1 MPAIILSP
9 ARWARRQFGSVDLGD
24 QRRDRRVVAM
34 AARLV
39 RNPNASLPNQMG
51 SPKALKAAY
60 RVLGEEDVTY
70 ASLMTPHWEQ
80 THREASQERLVL
92 MVQDTTVI
100 NHTHH
105 PTTKG
110 LGPIGDN
117 RGYGYLL
124 HTVLAV
130 VPKPRRVLGIAH
142 QEPFLRQPAPKES
155 CHQRRR
161 RPRESQV
168 WSRAAQ
174 AVGAAR
180 ENSLWVHVGDRYSDI
195 FEFMATCLQSGSH
208 FLVRA
213 AQDRRMETEDG
224 TRDYVISFARR
235 LPAQDERL
243 VEVPARRKRPA
254 RTARVQIGC
263 SPITILPP
271 EGSPYREPL
280 SVWVVRVWE
289 TQPPAGEDEPLEWML
304 LTSVMTQVVDEAWER
319 VAWYKCRWISEDY
332 HQCLKTGCSIEKR
345 QLREKERLLRLLGLL
360 APVALRLLQ
369 LRDIVRLSPETPA
382 ISTLPKDLVQVVAH
396 LAQVP
401 LESLTMKSFWWTVA
415 QQGGFLGRRRDGPP
429 GWKTIWRG
437 WLYTQTLV
445 EGVRLASRLPP

>member
-1 MPAIILSP
+1 MPAVILRSVE
-9 ARWARRQFGSVDLGD
+9 WARRQFGSIDLGD

-34 AARLV
+34 AAHLV
-39 RNPNASLPNQMG
+39 RNPSASLPTQMG

-60 RVLGEEDVTY
+60 RVLGEEDVSY
-70 ASLMTPHWEQ
+70 GALMAPHWEQ
-80 THREASQERLVL
+80 TRRVASQERLVL
-92 MVQDTTVI
+92 MVQDTTEI
-100 NHTHH
+100 DHTHH

-142 QEPFLRQPAPKES
+142 QEPFLRQAAPRES
-155 CHQRRR
+155 CNQRRCR
-161 RPRESQV
+161 SRESQV

-174 AVGAAR
+174 AVGAAP

-195 FEFMATCLQSGSH
+195 FEFMATCLESGSD

-213 AQDRRMETEDG
+213 AQDRCMETEDG
-224 TRDYVISFARR
+224 TQDYVISFARR
-235 LPAQDERL
+235 LPAQGERL
-243 VEVPARRKRPA
+243 TEVPARKRRPA
-254 RTARVQIGC
+254 RTARVQISF

-271 EGSPYREPL
+271 KGGPFRESL
-280 SVWVVRVWE
+280 SVWVVRVGE
-289 TQPPAGEDEPLEWML
+289 PEPPTGEDEPLEWIL
-304 LTSVMTQVVDEAWER
+304 LTSVMTRSVEEAWDR
-319 VAWYKCRWISEDY
+319 VDWYKCRWISEDY

-369 LRDIVRLSPETPA
+369 LRDIVRLSPDAPA

-396 LAQVP
+396 LAEAP
-401 LESLTMKSFWWTVA
+401 LESLTMKDFWWAVA
-415 QQGGFLGRRRDGPP
+415 QQGGFLGRRRNGPP

-437 WLYTQTLV
+437 WLHVQTLL

>member
-1 MPAIILSP
+1 MPAVILRSVE
-9 ARWARRQFGSVDLGD
+9 WARRQFGSIDLGD
-24 QRRDRRVVAM
+24 RRRDRRVVAM

-39 RNPNASLPNQMG
+39 RNPSASLPTQMG

-60 RVLGEEDVTY
+60 RVLGEEDVSY
-70 ASLMTPHWEQ
+70 GALMAPHWEQ
-80 THREASQERLVL
+80 TRRVASQERLVL
-92 MVQDTTVI
+92 MVQDTTEI
-100 NHTHH
+100 DHTHH

-142 QEPFLRQPAPKES
+142 QEPFLRQAAPRES
-155 CHQRRR
+155 CNQRRCR
-161 RPRESQV
+161 SRESQV

-174 AVGAAR
+174 AVGAAP

-195 FEFMATCLQSGSH
+195 FEFMATCLESGSD

-213 AQDRRMETEDG
+213 AQDRCMETEDG
-224 TRDYVISFARR
+224 TQDYVISFARR
-235 LPAQDERL
+235 LPAQGERL
-243 VEVPARRKRPA
+243 TEVPARKRRPA
-254 RTARVQIGC
+254 RTARVQISF

-271 EGSPYREPL
+271 KGGPFRESL
-280 SVWVVRVWE
+280 SVWVVRVWKPE
-289 TQPPAGEDEPLEWML
+289 PPAGEDEPLEWIL
-304 LTSVMTQVVDEAWER
+304 LTSVMTRIVDEAWER
-319 VAWYKCRWISEDY
+319 VDWYKCRWISEDY

-345 QLREKERLLRLLGLL
+345 QLREKDRLLRLLGLL

-369 LRDIVRLSPETPA
+369 LRDIVRLSPDAPA

-396 LAQVP
+396 LAEAP
-401 LESLTMKSFWWTVA
+401 LESLTMKDFWWAVA

-437 WLYTQTLV
+437 WLHVQTLL

>member
-1 MPAIILSP
+1 
-9 ARWARRQFGSVDLGD
+9 
-24 QRRDRRVVAM
+24 
-34 AARLV
+34 
-39 RNPNASLPNQMG
+39 MG
-51 SPKALKAAY
+51 SPKALKATY
-60 RVLGEEDVTY
+60 RVLGEEDVSY
-70 ASLMTPHWEQ
+70 EALMTPHWEQ
-80 THREASQERLVL
+80 TRRVASQEWLVL
-92 MVQDTTVI
+92 MVQDTTEI
-100 NHTHH
+100 DHTHH

-142 QEPFLRQPAPKES
+142 QEPFLRQPAPRKS
-155 CHQRRR
+155 CNQRRC

-174 AVGAAR
+174 AVGAAP
-180 ENSLWVHVGDRYSDI
+180 ENSLWVHVGDRYSDN
-195 FEFMATCLQSGSH
+195 FEFMASCIASGSD

-213 AQDRRMETEDG
+213 AQDRCMETEDG
-224 TRDYVISFARR
+224 TQDYVISFARR
-235 LPAQDERL
+235 LPAQAEKL
-243 VEVPARRKRPA
+243 IEVPARKKRPA
-254 RTARVQIGC
+254 RTARVQISF

-271 EGSPYREPL
+271 KGGPFRESL
-280 SVWVVRVWE
+280 SVCVVRVWE
-289 TQPPAGEDEPLEWML
+289 PEPPAGEDEPLEWIL

-319 VAWYKCRWISEDY
+319 IDWYKCRWISEDY

-345 QLREKERLLRLLGLL
+345 QLREKDRLLRLLGLL

-369 LRDIVRLSPETPA
+369 LRDIVRLSPEAPA

-396 LAQVP
+396 LAEVP
-401 LESLTMKSFWWTVA
+401 LESLTTKDFWWAVA
-415 QQGGFLGRRRDGPP
+415 QQGGYLGRRRDGPP

-437 WLYTQTLV
+437 WLHVQTLL

>member
-1 MPAIILSP
+1 MPAVILRSVE
-9 ARWARRQFGSVDLGD
+9 WARRQFGSIDLGD

-34 AARLV
+34 AACLV
-39 RNPNASLPNQMG
+39 RNPSASLPTQMG

-60 RVLGEEDVTY
+60 RVLGEEDVSYGT
-70 ASLMTPHWEQ
+70 LMAPHWEQ
-80 THREASQERLVL
+80 TRRVASQERLVL
-92 MVQDTTVI
+92 MVQDTTEI
-100 NHTHH
+100 DHTHH

-142 QEPFLRQPAPKES
+142 QEPFLRQAAPRES
-155 CHQRRR
+155 CNQRRCR
-161 RPRESQV
+161 SRESQV

-174 AVGAAR
+174 AVGAAP

-195 FEFMATCLQSGSH
+195 FEFMATCLESGSD

-213 AQDRRMETEDG
+213 AQDRCMETEDG
-224 TRDYVISFARR
+224 TQDYVISFARR
-235 LPAQDERL
+235 LPAQGERL
-243 VEVPARRKRPA
+243 TEVPARKRRPA
-254 RTARVQIGC
+254 RTARVQISF

-271 EGSPYREPL
+271 KGGPFRESL
-280 SVWVVRVWE
+280 SVWGVRVWE
-289 TQPPAGEDEPLEWML
+289 PEPPAGEDEPLEWIL
-304 LTSVMTQVVDEAWER
+304 LTSVMTRIVDEAWER
-319 VAWYKCRWISEDY
+319 VDWYKCRWISEDY

-345 QLREKERLLRLLGLL
+345 QLREKDRLLRLLGLL

-369 LRDIVRLSPETPA
+369 LRDIVRLSPDAPA

-396 LAQVP
+396 LAEAP
-401 LESLTMKSFWWTVA
+401 LESLTMKDFWWAVA

-437 WLYTQTLV
+437 WLHVQTLL

>member
-1 MPAIILSP
+1 MPAVILRSVE
-9 ARWARRQFGSVDLGD
+9 WARRQFGSIDLGD

-34 AARLV
+34 AAHLV
-39 RNPNASLPNQMG
+39 RNPSASLPTQMG

-60 RVLGEEDVTY
+60 RVLGEEDVSYGT
-70 ASLMTPHWEQ
+70 LMAPHWEQ
-80 THREASQERLVL
+80 TRRVASQERLVL
-92 MVQDTTVI
+92 MVQDTTEI
-100 NHTHH
+100 DHTHH

-142 QEPFLRQPAPKES
+142 QEPFLRQAAPRES
-155 CHQRRR
+155 CNQRRCR
-161 RPRESQV
+161 SRESQV

-174 AVGAAR
+174 AVGAAP

-195 FEFMATCLQSGSH
+195 FEFMATCLESGSD

-213 AQDRRMETEDG
+213 AQDRCMETEDG
-224 TRDYVISFARR
+224 TQDYVISFARR
-235 LPAQDERL
+235 LPAQGERL
-243 VEVPARRKRPA
+243 TEVPARKRRPA
-254 RTARVQIGC
+254 RTARVQISF

-271 EGSPYREPL
+271 KGGPFRESL
-280 SVWVVRVWE
+280 SVWGVRVWE
-289 TQPPAGEDEPLEWML
+289 PEPPAGEDEPLEWIL
-304 LTSVMTQVVDEAWER
+304 LTSVMTRIVDEAWER
-319 VAWYKCRWISEDY
+319 VDWYKCRWISEDY

-345 QLREKERLLRLLGLL
+345 QLREKDRLLRLLGLL

-369 LRDIVRLSPETPA
+369 LRDIVRLSPDAPA

-396 LAQVP
+396 LAEAP
-401 LESLTMKSFWWTVA
+401 LESLTMKDFWWAVA

-437 WLYTQTLV
+437 WLHVQTLL

>member
-1 MPAIILSP
+1 MPAVILRSVE
-9 ARWARRQFGSVDLGD
+9 WARRQFGSIDLGD
-24 QRRDRRVVAM
+24 RRRDRRVVAM

-39 RNPNASLPNQMG
+39 RNPSASLPTQMG

-60 RVLGEEDVTY
+60 RVLGEEDVSY
-70 ASLMTPHWEQ
+70 GALMAPHWEQ
-80 THREASQERLVL
+80 TRRVASQERLVL
-92 MVQDTTVI
+92 MVQDTTEI
-100 NHTHH
+100 DHTHH

-142 QEPFLRQPAPKES
+142 QEPFLRQAAPRES
-155 CHQRRR
+155 CNQRRCR
-161 RPRESQV
+161 SRESQV

-174 AVGAAR
+174 AVGAAP

-195 FEFMATCLQSGSH
+195 FEFMATCLESGSD

-213 AQDRRMETEDG
+213 AQDRCMETEDG
-224 TRDYVISFARR
+224 TQDYVISFARR
-235 LPAQDERL
+235 LPAQGERL
-243 VEVPARRKRPA
+243 TEVPARKRRPA
-254 RTARVQIGC
+254 RTARVQISF

-271 EGSPYREPL
+271 KGGPFRESL

-289 TQPPAGEDEPLEWML
+289 PEPPAGEDEPLEWIL
-304 LTSVMTQVVDEAWER
+304 LTSVMTRIVDEAWER
-319 VAWYKCRWISEDY
+319 VDWYKCRWISEDY

-345 QLREKERLLRLLGLL
+345 QLREKDRLLRLLGLL

-369 LRDIVRLSPETPA
+369 LRDIVRLSPDAPA

-396 LAQVP
+396 LAEAP
-401 LESLTMKSFWWTVA
+401 LESLTMKDFWWAVA

-437 WLYTQTLV
+437 WLHVQTLL

>member
-1 MPAIILSP
+1 MPPVILSSS
-9 ARWARRQFGSVDLGD
+9 RWARRQFGSVDLSD
-24 QRRDRRVVAM
+24 QRRDRRVIAM
-34 AARLV
+34 AAHLV
-39 RNPNASLPNQMG
+39 RNPSASLPAQMG
-51 SPKALKAAY
+51 SLKVLKAAY
-60 RVLGEEDVTY
+60 RVLDEEDVSY
-70 ASLMTPHWEQ
+70 EALMTPHWKQ
-80 THREASQERLVL
+80 TCRFASQERLVL

-100 NHTHH
+100 DHTHH

-110 LGPIGDN
+110 LGPIGNN

-130 VPKPRRVLGIAH
+130 IPKPRRVLGIAH

-155 CHQRRR
+155 CNQRRQ

-174 AVGAAR
+174 AVGASP
-180 ENSLWVHVGDRYSDI
+180 ENSMWVHVGDRYSDI
-195 FEFMATCLQSGSH
+195 FEFMALCIASGSD
-208 FLVRA
+208 FLLRA

-224 TRDYVISFARR
+224 TQDHVVSFARR
-235 LPAQDERL
+235 LSEQGERSIK
-243 VEVPARRKRPA
+243 VPARKKRPA
-254 RTARVQIGC
+254 RTACVQIAF

-271 EGSPYREPL
+271 KGSPFRESL

-289 TQPPAGEDEPLEWML
+289 PEPPAEEDEPLEWIL
-304 LTSVMTQVVDEAWER
+304 LTSVMTQVEDEAWDR
-319 VAWYKCRWISEDY
+319 VEWYKCRWVSEDY

-345 QLREKERLLRLLGLL
+345 QLREKERLWRLLGLL

-369 LRDIVRLSPETPA
+369 LRDIVRLSPEDPA

-396 LAQVP
+396 LTEVP
-401 LESLTMKSFWWTVA
+401 LESLTMKGFWWAVA

-437 WLYTQTLV
+437 WLHVQTLL

>member
-1 MPAIILSP
+1 MPAIILGS
-9 ARWARRQFGSVDLGD
+9 AEWARRQFGSVDLGD
-24 QRRDRRVVAM
+24 QRRDRRVVTM

-39 RNPNASLPNQMG
+39 RNPSASLPNQMG

-60 RVLGEEDVTY
+60 RVLGEEDVSY
-70 ASLMTPHWEQ
+70 EALMTPHWEQ
-80 THREASQERLVL
+80 TRRVASQERLVL
-92 MVQDTTVI
+92 MVQDTTEI
-100 NHTHH
+100 DHTHH

-130 VPKPRRVLGIAH
+130 IPKPRRVLGIAH
-142 QEPFLRQPAPKES
+142 QEPFLRQPAPRES
-155 CHQRRR
+155 CHQRRCR
-161 RPRESQV
+161 SRESQV
-168 WSRAAQ
+168 WSRAAK
-174 AVGAAR
+174 AVGAAP

-195 FEFMATCLQSGSH
+195 FEFMATCLRSGSD

-213 AQDRRMETEDG
+213 AQDRCMETEDG
-224 TRDYVISFARR
+224 TQDYVISFARR
-235 LPAQDERL
+235 LPAQGERL
-243 VEVPARRKRPA
+243 IEVPARKKCPA
-254 RTARVQIGC
+254 RTVRVQISF
-263 SPITILPP
+263 SPIAILPP
-271 EGSPYREPL
+271 KGGAFQESL

-289 TQPPAGEDEPLEWML
+289 PEPPAGEDEPLEWIL
-304 LTSVMTQVVDEAWER
+304 LTSVMTRIVDEAWDR
-319 VAWYKCRWISEDY
+319 VDWYKCRWISEDY

-345 QLREKERLLRLLGLL
+345 QLREKERLLRVLGLL

-369 LRDIVRLSPETPA
+369 LRDVVRLSPETPA

-396 LAQVP
+396 LAEVP
-401 LESLTMKSFWWTVA
+401 LESLTMKGFWWAVA
-415 QQGGFLGRRRDGPP
+415 RQGGFLGRRRDGPP

-437 WLYTQTLV
+437 WLHVQTLL